1 MRRILIIYPNKGL
14 SDLVKQLL
22 LGAYEV
28 EGFENYQSAV
38 NYLVANGV
46 YEAVLCGLAEPTR
59 TIEIFE
65 KVAEASA
72 HTRLIPIA
80 DSAAQ
85 AARFCDEWN
94 ADKGRHKA
102 SRTIGQEWLPEH
114 CTAGE
119 ILALFPTV
127 IERQCGETSL
137 GESEKVAP
145 VPTEGATVTAVR
157 NA

>member
-14 SDLVKQLL
+14 SDLVKQVL

-28 EGFENYQSAV
+28 EGFEKYQSAV
-38 NYLVANGV
+38 NYLIADGV
-46 YEAVLCGLAEPTR
+46 CEAVLCGVAEPTR

-65 KVAEASA
+65 KVAEVSA
-72 HTRLIPIA
+72 KTRLIPIA

-85 AARFCDEWN
+85 VARFCDEWN
-94 ADKGRHKA
+94 TDKGRQKT
-102 SRTIGQEWLPEH
+102 SRRIGQEWLPEH

-127 IERQCGETSL
+127 PEQQRGETSL
-137 GESEKVAP
+137 WDSEKVGPA
-145 VPTEGATVTAVR
+145 PTE
-157 NA
+157 